1 MPKLQIGRKE
11 TVAVA
16 VAVVLVVAAFV
27 VPHLHLGIVTPLINA
42 TPERFRAFAGTA
54 PIFGWWN
61 AHVGWGTPS
70 GDPHRYRCG
79 GVGADRRAAVA
90 VARADLRDVGDFM
103 RCGRSRW
110 R

>member
-1 MPKLQIGRKE
+1 MPKLQIGRRE

-42 TPERFRAFAGTA
+42 TPERFRSFAGTA

-61 AHVGWGTPS
+61 AHVGWGTPPAILI
-70 GDPHRYRCG
+70 GIARG
-79 GVGADRRAAVA
+79 AVGADRRAAAA
-90 VARADLRDVGDFM
+90 VARADASRRG
-103 RCGRSRW
+103 RHHARGRSRS